1 MKKSEMVY
9 DLSVFM
15 DNNKIS
21 IKNPCYTDYIPSS
34 LSYDEVES
42 IIDFLVEKGML
53 PPTTKLSV
61 INATDNG
68 WDEED

>member
-1 MKKSEMVY
+1 MKKSEMIRNLG
-9 DLSVFM
+9 DFM
-15 DNNKIS
+15 HENKIYLVHYVPDVGYAPDS
-21 IKNPCYTDYIPSS
+21 TGGAEK
-34 LSYDEVES
+34 
-42 IIDFLVEKGML
+42 IIDFLLEKGML